1 MILKI
6 GKIFFIIFSLI
17 GVLSGCSLLP
27 EKQYEEDVSL
37 KIVKSGVKIEEVRF
51 DAELGV
57 DGKQIYKF
65 TIPVEIKGTFQH
77 DCTIPVYYYFDM
89 ERFCVELDKEASNWA
104 TDGAFTR
111 VFEGKIEIKKGTTGI
126 VYYEGETDDALMN
139 PDATP
144 YEQAWVAIRYDDGFI
159 SDNYAG
165 ITNPF
170 FNREEYLYRRGAQK
184 HYERIRDVEPEKT
197 AGNVYIDED
206 SVSVKKTYIGD
217 EPGNPQHYTVSVI
230 IRNDGD
236 NPAKTKNLRVGCDYN
251 MASPFNSHNCYS
263 ALAGALMFQ
272 KGIGENLGFTVQ
284 QKGIKKNE
292 DSIRVEFDMY
302 NRYAG
307 FSDSLMGNDL
317 DWYQCFWICI
327 CLDDANLNDNYV
339 IVPNP
344 YYKEEHYSD
353 EDFWLEHE
361 ANDIYRYT
369 DDEAWN
375 DFFRE

>member
-1 MILKI
+1 METDARCLVNRVLGGQRIAGGGGKMICKI
-6 GKIFFIIFSLI
+6 AKAFIMFFALI
-17 GVLSGCSLLP
+17 GVLTGCSLLS

-57 DGKQIYKF
+57 EGKQIYKF

-89 ERFCVELDKEASNWA
+89 ERTSCGLDIEASAWA
-104 TDGAFTR
+104 MDRELGR
-111 VFEGKIEIKKGTTGI
+111 VFEGELKIEKGTTGM

-159 SDNYAG
+159 SDNCAG

-170 FNREEYLYRRGAQK
+170 FNKEEYLYNGGVQK

-206 SVSVKKTYIGD
+206 SVSVEKTYIGD

-236 NPAKTKNLRVGCDYN
+236 NRVKTKNLRVGCDYN

-263 ALAGALMFQ
+263 ALGGALMFQ
-272 KGIGENLGFTVQ
+272 KGVGENLGYTIQ
-284 QKGIKKNE
+284 QKDIKKNE
-292 DSIRVEFDMY
+292 DSIHVEFDMY

-307 FSDSLMGNDL
+307 FCDSLMGNDL

-344 YYKEEHYSD
+344 YYKGGP
-353 EDFWLEHE
+353 LQ
-361 ANDIYRYT
+361 
-369 DDEAWN
+369 
-375 DFFRE
+375 